1 MRLLVI
7 AALVACGLF
16 GQAASSL
23 YSRGYTL
30 IPEPQRIE
38 MRGGDFEFGDSW
50 HIGPLNG
57 VKPDD
62 VAIETLKEELAARH
76 GLRLAGR
83 EPGKAIAFE
92 IRANSV
98 EIGKAIDPDR
108 AALAEQAYRLQLAPS
123 GIRIT
128 ANATAGL
135 FYGVETLVQLVKRE
149 RGRLFLPE
157 GEIVDWPDVGYREV
171 FWDEQE
177 HLDHFDVLKQAVR
190 RAAFFKA
197 NAISLRLNEYFE
209 YAAAP
214 ALVAPHAMTAAQLQE
229 LTDYGLRYHLQIV
242 PYLDAPA
249 HANFILSHDEYK
261 PLREYP
267 NMAFEMCSTN
277 PETFKLLEGMFQNL
291 IDATKGSKYF
301 HLSTDEAWFVGTA
314 DHEGCREAPRA
325 RELGS
330 PSKLLAE
337 FIGKTTGYLQ
347 KQGRKVIF
355 WGEHPLQS
363 EDIALLPRGL
373 INGEVYGPIYNEAF
387 RKQGIRQ
394 MIYTNSQPNDP
405 LFPAYSV
412 LSPHEQVH
420 PRRTEERAT
429 SVFNEISLSAA
440 RGQTEIAGV
449 DIYAWGDAGPHPETF
464 WLGYAVGLSAAW
476 RPGSPDPKELAHNFY
491 RLYYGRGTSAMDRLY
506 QLMSTQAQFYGSSWD
521 REPAGNEP
529 LIFGYSYGI
538 GPFTPQHS
546 VLALPP
552 VPEGA
557 FLRLRGDSSR
567 ENARRT
573 ELVWKFLGENDELLN
588 LLYRNL
594 PSVEF
599 NRYNLEVYLSLAK
612 VCRQNLLL
620 FQHLDEIAKSLEE
633 ARESAGKL
641 RYPEALA
648 ALDKAI
654 ETARRIRDERNDAL
668 AQLTTTWYKTWFP
681 RVREG
686 NGRHAPRE
694 PIQFVS
700 MGTSESARRRQEGL
714 LYVFERQFALPFGE
728 WVNEVIAVRNQYA
741 VAHDLP
747 EQPMTFDWQDATT
760 LRSVS
765 VDRDL

>member
-123 GIRIT
+123 GVRIT
-128 ANATAGL
+128 ANAAAGL
-135 FYGVETLVQLVKRE
+135 FYGVETLVQLVKHE

-429 SVFNEISLSAA
+429 SVFNEISFSAA

-476 RPGSPDPKELAHNFY
+476 RPGSPDPKELAHSFY

-557 FLRLRGDSSR
+557 FLRLRGDSGR

-573 ELVWKFLGENDELLN
+573 ELAWKFLGENDELLN

-654 ETARRIRDERNDAL
+654 ETAQRIRDERNDAL
-668 AQLTTTWYKTWFP
+668 AQLTAIWYKTWFP

-728 WVNEVIAVRNQYA
+728 WVNEVIAVRNRYA

>member
-1 MRLLVI
+1 MNPAWQLR
-7 AALVACGLF
+7 
-16 GQAASSL
+16 
-23 YSRGYTL
+23 SR
-30 IPEPQRIE
+30 
-38 MRGGDFEFGDSW
+38 FE
-50 HIGPLNG
+50 
-57 VKPDD
+57 
-62 VAIETLKEELAARH
+62 
-76 GLRLAGR
+76 
-83 EPGKAIAFE
+83 
-92 IRANSV
+92 NSV

-108 AALAEQAYRLQLAPS
+108 AATAEQAYRLQLAPS

-135 FYGVETLVQLVKRE
+135 LYGVETLVQLVKRE

-214 ALVAPHAMTAAQLQE
+214 ALVAPHAMTPAQLQE

-249 HANFILSHDEYK
+249 HANSILSHDEYK

-301 HLSTDEAWFVGTA
+301 HLSTDEAWFVGMA

-394 MIYTNSQPNDP
+394 MIYTNCS
-405 LFPAYSV
+405 
-412 LSPHEQVH
+412 
-420 PRRTEERAT
+420 ER
-429 SVFNEISLSAA
+429 SA
-440 RGQTEIAGV
+440 
-449 DIYAWGDAGPHPETF
+449 
-464 WLGYAVGLSAAW
+464 
-476 RPGSPDPKELAHNFY
+476 
-491 RLYYGRGTSAMDRLY
+491 
-506 QLMSTQAQFYGSSWD
+506 
-521 REPAGNEP
+521 
-529 LIFGYSYGI
+529 
-538 GPFTPQHS
+538 
-546 VLALPP
+546 
-552 VPEGA
+552 
-557 FLRLRGDSSR
+557 
-567 ENARRT
+567 
-573 ELVWKFLGENDELLN
+573 
-588 LLYRNL
+588 L
-594 PSVEF
+594 PSV
-599 NRYNLEVYLSLAK
+599 
-612 VCRQNLLL
+612 
-620 FQHLDEIAKSLEE
+620 
-633 ARESAGKL
+633 L
-641 RYPEALA
+641 RAL
-648 ALDKAI
+648 
-654 ETARRIRDERNDAL
+654 
-668 AQLTTTWYKTWFP
+668 
-681 RVREG
+681 
-686 NGRHAPRE
+686 
-694 PIQFVS
+694 
-700 MGTSESARRRQEGL
+700 TS
-714 LYVFERQFALPFGE
+714 
-728 WVNEVIAVRNQYA
+728 
-741 VAHDLP
+741 
-747 EQPMTFDWQDATT
+747 
-760 LRSVS
+760 
-765 VDRDL
+765 

>member
-1 MRLLVI
+1 
-7 AALVACGLF
+7 
-16 GQAASSL
+16 
-23 YSRGYTL
+23 
-30 IPEPQRIE
+30 
-38 MRGGDFEFGDSW
+38 
-50 HIGPLNG
+50 
-57 VKPDD
+57 
-62 VAIETLKEELAARH
+62 
-76 GLRLAGR
+76 
-83 EPGKAIAFE
+83 
-92 IRANSV
+92 
-98 EIGKAIDPDR
+98 
-108 AALAEQAYRLQLAPS
+108 
-123 GIRIT
+123 
-128 ANATAGL
+128 
-135 FYGVETLVQLVKRE
+135 
-149 RGRLFLPE
+149 
-157 GEIVDWPDVGYREV
+157 
-171 FWDEQE
+171 
-177 HLDHFDVLKQAVR
+177 
-190 RAAFFKA
+190 
-197 NAISLRLNEYFE
+197 
-209 YAAAP
+209 
-214 ALVAPHAMTAAQLQE
+214 
-229 LTDYGLRYHLQIV
+229 
-242 PYLDAPA
+242 
-249 HANFILSHDEYK
+249 
-261 PLREYP
+261 
-267 NMAFEMCSTN
+267 
-277 PETFKLLEGMFQNL
+277 
-291 IDATKGSKYF
+291 
-301 HLSTDEAWFVGTA
+301 
-314 DHEGCREAPRA
+314 
-325 RELGS
+325 
-330 PSKLLAE
+330 
-337 FIGKTTGYLQ
+337 
-347 KQGRKVIF
+347 
-355 WGEHPLQS
+355 
-363 EDIALLPRGL
+363 
-373 INGEVYGPIYNEAF
+373 
-387 RKQGIRQ
+387 
-394 MIYTNSQPNDP
+394 
-405 LFPAYSV
+405 
-412 LSPHEQVH
+412 
-420 PRRTEERAT
+420 
-429 SVFNEISLSAA
+429 
-440 RGQTEIAGV
+440 
-449 DIYAWGDAGPHPETF
+449 
-464 WLGYAVGLSAAW
+464 
-476 RPGSPDPKELAHNFY
+476 
-491 RLYYGRGTSAMDRLY
+491 MDRLY

-648 ALDKAI
+648 ALDKTI
-654 ETARRIRDERNDAL
+654 ETARRVRDERNDAL
-668 AQLTTTWYKTWFP
+668 AQLTATWYKTWFP

-728 WVNEVIAVRNQYA
+728 WVNEVIAVRNRYA